1 MHKIENKNL
10 SRLLNQ
16 MRFTPYKKRANQ
28 LQATERLL
36 SIIEE
41 DKEYSFEFIC
51 YKITEFRIKDELG
64 QQMCKGDQLTGD
76 LRIFIAKLSG
86 QLAEEVS
93 KQDEKI
99 YTIEELAKKLEVS
112 TKTINRWRNKG
123 LSARKYI
130 FADGKKRFGFSDSA
144 IENFHS
150 KNPQLVENAS
160 NFKKLTEKQKHKI
173 TELARHLV
181 RDNHQTSRHQ
191 IIEQIVDKTSHAHET
206 IRYTLI
212 NYENTHPDK
221 PIFSRAA
228 GVIKPEQA
236 AELYRS
242 HKKGVTIKE
251 LMSQFNR
258 SKSSI
263 YRIIN
268 QRRAKTL
275 LAHKIEFIASDEFA
289 ATDAYEKIL
298 SQKIDI
304 AQQTTSNS
312 PTLKQLSA
320 GSLSKYLESIEKIE
334 LFNRDREL
342 ELFRRYNY
350 LKYLADLNK
359 NDISLQHAP
368 GNKLKLIED
377 YLQRSEAI
385 KNIIIEA
392 NLRLVVSIANKHI
405 HRGANMLDL
414 VSEGN
419 FALMKAVEKFD
430 YTRGFRFATYCSWI
444 IAKDFARKI
453 PAEITRPDKATYD
466 SMSDIQQD
474 MRTKTI
480 PGVEAVERAHR
491 SLAQVI
497 KDNLNEREQYI
508 ILNHFGLLGSLV
520 KKEKKTLKEIGDHL
534 ELTKERVRQIEL
546 IALQKL
552 RQSLSVEEFELLT
565 G

>member
-1 MHKIENKNL
+1 MRKIENENL
-10 SRLLNQ
+10 SRLLSQ
-16 MRFTPYKKRANQ
+16 MRFTPHKKRVKQ
-28 LQATERLL
+28 LQAAEELL
-36 SIIEE
+36 SIIEG

-64 QQMCKGDQLTGD
+64 QQMCKGDQLTRD
-76 LRIFIAKLSG
+76 LRIFIAKLSS

-99 YTIEELAKKLEVS
+99 YTIEELAKKLKVS

-123 LSARKYI
+123 LLARKYL
-130 FADGKKRFGFSDSA
+130 FDDGKKRFGFSDSA
-144 IENFHS
+144 IENFRS
-150 KNPQLVENAS
+150 KNPQLIENAS
-160 NFKKLTEKQKHKI
+160 NFKKLTEKQKHYI
-173 TELARHLV
+173 IEFARHLV
-181 RDNHQTSRHQ
+181 SGNRQASRHQ
-191 IIEQIVDKTSHAHET
+191 VIEQIVEKTGHAHET
-206 IRYTLI
+206 IRYTLV
-212 NYENTHPDK
+212 NYENSYPDK

-242 HKKGVTIKE
+242 YKKGATKKE

-258 SKSSI
+258 SKSSV

-268 QRRAKTL
+268 QRRAKAL

-289 ATDAYEKIL
+289 AADAYEKIIGGKSDL
-298 SQKIDI
+298 
-304 AQQTTSNS
+304 AQQTTSNP

-320 GSLSKYLESIEKIE
+320 GSLSKYLKSIEKTE
-334 LFNRDREL
+334 PFNRDREL

-350 LKYLADLNK
+350 LKYKADLNK
-359 NDISLQHAP
+359 KDISLQYAP

-377 YLQRSEAI
+377 YLRRGEAI

-414 VSEGN
+414 VGEGN

-430 YTRGFRFATYCSWI
+430 YTRGFRFSTYCSWI
-444 IAKDFARKI
+444 IVKDFARKI
-453 PAEITRPDKATYD
+453 PAEITRPDKATYE

-480 PGVEAVERAHR
+480 PGVEVVERAHR
-491 SLAQVI
+491 SLANVI

-534 ELTKERVRQIEL
+534 RLTKERVRQIEL

>member
-1 MHKIENKNL
+1 MRKIENENL
-10 SRLLNQ
+10 SRLLSQ
-16 MRFTPYKKRANQ
+16 MRFTPHKKRVKQ
-28 LQATERLL
+28 LQAAEELL
-36 SIIEE
+36 TIIEE

-51 YKITEFRIKDELG
+51 YKITEFRIKEELG
-64 QQMCKGDQLTGD
+64 QQICKGDQLIGD

-93 KQDEKI
+93 KQEEKI
-99 YTIEELAKKLEVS
+99 YTIEELAKKLKVS

-123 LSARKYI
+123 LLARKYL

-144 IENFHS
+144 IEQFRS

-160 NFKKLTEKQKHKI
+160 NFKKLTKKQKHYI
-173 TELARHLV
+173 IELARHLISS
-181 RDNHQTSRHQ
+181 NHQTSRHQ
-191 IIEQIVDKTSHAHET
+191 VIEQIVDKTGHAHET
-206 IRYTLI
+206 IRYTLV
-212 NYENTHPDK
+212 NYENTYPDK

-236 AELYRS
+236 AELYRLY
-242 HKKGVTIKE
+242 KKGVTKKE

-258 SKSSI
+258 SKSSV

-268 QRRAKTL
+268 QRRAKAL

-289 ATDAYEKIL
+289 ADGAYEKIISKKTDL
-298 SQKIDI
+298 
-304 AQQTTSNS
+304 AQQTNSES

-320 GSLSKYLESIEKIE
+320 GSLSKYLKSIEKTE
-334 LFNRDREL
+334 PFNRDREL

-350 LKYLADLNK
+350 LKYMADLNK
-359 NDISLQHAP
+359 KDISLQHAP

-377 YLQRSEAI
+377 YLRRSEAI

-405 HRGANMLDL
+405 HRSANMLDL

-453 PAEITRPDKATYD
+453 PAEITRPDKTTYD

-491 SLAQVI
+491 SLINVI

-534 ELTKERVRQIEL
+534 RLTKERVRQIEL

-565 G
+565 E